1 MSDER
6 RTGFKSWFL
15 RIVTTLHLASVPELE
30 ARGTGSSRDEP
41 EVRFSSLVK
50 GTGPAL
56 DSDSAHR
63 FTDKLDADSIRL
75 ALQRLPRE
83 YVAVTALSLADSLSH
98 QEIATT
104 LDTSVATMRST
115 LHRGRALLK
124 QALWEMVV
132 GRGLD

>member
-1 MSDER
+1 VQ
-6 RTGFKSWFL
+6 G
-15 RIVTTLHLASVPELE
+15 V
-30 ARGTGSSRDEP
+30 GSSRDEP
-41 EVRFSSLVK
+41 VVRFFSLVT

-56 DSDSAHR
+56 DSEPGHR

-98 QEIATT
+98 QEIATA
-104 LDTSVATMRST
+104 LDASVDTVRST

-124 QALWEMVV
+124 QALWEMAVA
-132 GRGLD
+132 RGLD